1 MRLHHLRVTAFQAFA
16 GTEQVDFD
24 ALSAAGLFL
33 LRGDTGAGKTTLLDS
48 VCFALYGEVPGARA
62 KDARLRSDHA
72 SPELRTEV
80 ELDVTLRERRFR
92 IVRRPKQERPKVR
105 GEGVTEEG
113 HGCTVQELR
122 DGEWVTIAARPD
134 EARAELADPLGMTCE
149 QFCQVVLLPQGEFAS
164 FLRAGS
170 DERWKLLERLF
181 GTERFAAVE
190 WWLRDRART
199 ARTRAVRPA
208 RRGPRRRRPPR
219 AGLRRGAARRLGARS
234 RAPARVGR
242 RPQRRRPG
250 DRGHRRG
257 VGRPAPAPPAPPL
270 RPPSPPRPSWP
281 SASRRHATAVAE
293 LECVAR
299 PPARPR
305 RGRARA
311 ARRPR
316 RRPRRPRPR
325 DRPHP
330 RRRRRHRRPHR
341 RNRLGGARRRRRA
354 RWAEA
359 ARRGRVPLRDRP
371 ARVRRLRTRARVH
384 RGARSRPAGAR
395 RRARTRR

>member
-72 SPELRTEV
+72 SPEARTEV
-80 ELDVTLRERRFR
+80 ELDVTLRDRRFR

-105 GEGVTEEG
+105 GEGITEEG

-122 DGEWVTIAARPD
+122 DGEWVTVAARPD
-134 EARAELADPLGMTCE
+134 EARAELSDPLGMSCE

-199 ARTRAVRPA
+199 ARIELHGQLGAVRDVVA
-208 RRGPRRRRPPR
+208 RLAQASGEE
-219 AGLRRGAARRLGARS
+219 
-234 RAPARVGR
+234 
-242 RPQRRRPG
+242 
-250 DRGHRRG
+250 
-257 VGRPAPAPPAPPL
+257 PPADWELDPERL
-270 RPPSPPRPSWP
+270 REWAGGLSVGAQAGAVTAEE
-281 SASRRHATAVAE
+281 SAAS
-293 LECVAR
+293 
-299 PPARPR
+299 
-305 RGRARA
+305 ARA
-311 ARRPR
+311 ARAAADAALSAATELAERQQ
-316 RRPRRPRPR
+316 
-325 DRPHP
+325 
-330 RRRRRHRRPHR
+330 RH
-341 RNRLGGARRRRRA
+341 ARAQRELESWRA
-354 RWAEA
+354 RQDARDEAERELRAARAAAPVAPALEAARTRAADAATADRAAASAWDALDDEARAVAEA
-359 ARRGRVPLRDRP
+359 AAASADASPP
-371 ARVRRLRTRARVH
+371 AAH
-384 RGARSRPAGAR
+384 ADAPAAD
-395 RRARTRR
+395 APPTA